1 MMLKIVLRHALRIT
15 LVLLALA
22 ALVALLGPWALYWY
36 GLSNIRALPQAP
48 TITLTSEQR
57 AAVLR
62 EFRMHDVAEP
72 FLKTPWHYYFILL
85 DHERLGRNQTDE
97 GHMNHEVLSYVVKT
111 YNQHNL
117 KDDHTGMWHISGAA
131 LGTWLNRNWTAE
143 QILTQAYLDLEQN
156 PVFLTCGTARYGMCP
171 QDQWKGTKK

>member
-1 MMLKIVLRHALRIT
+1 MMLKIVLRYALRIT

-72 FLKTPWHYYFILL
+72 FLKTPWHYYSHILESERSL
-85 DHERLGRNQTDE
+85 DNVRARMQADGMANF
-97 GHMNHEVLSYVVKT
+97 VVRE
-111 YNQHNL
+111 YNQHSL
-117 KDDHTGMWHISGAA
+117 KASHTLMWHISGAA
-131 LGTWLNRNWTAE
+131 LTIWLNRNWTAE

-156 PVFLTCGTARYGMCP
+156 PVFRTCGTARYGRCP
-171 QDQWKGTKK
+171 KDQWEGAKE